1 MITIS
6 NKLKLI
12 GVAVLF
18 CGLFILFML
27 GSCQAKKIKA
37 AQSQIAEMKQQI
49 DDLKSKNEQLEML
62 IERYN
67 YTILETTKALHAA
80 QKEHDDVEN
89 QIKQI
94 EKNDPDAGD
103 WLSCP
108 VPDSVRNVLK
118 GFNAVCDDST
128 SGRVIDA
135 M

>member
-37 AQSQIAEMKQQI
+37 AQSQIAEMRQQI

-67 YTILETTKALHAA
+67 FTILETTKALQAA
-80 QKEHDDVEN
+80 QKDHDDVEK
-89 QIKQI
+89 QIEQI

-108 VPDSVRNVLK
+108 VPDSVLNVLK

-128 SGRVIDA
+128 SGRAIDS